1 MVLGIKAG
9 YETRGG
15 NYLMRSDRIGH
26 AYLKE
31 VKPLWKNSL
40 PNQMPER
47 HWEWWGMC
55 LGLLEVY

>member
-1 MVLGIKAG
+1 
-9 YETRGG
+9 
-15 NYLMRSDRIGH
+15 MRSDRIGH